1 MLVGCLQDVTEQQR
15 CEARLEDA
23 EAFTRGI
30 IDALPLA
37 IGVVDGNG
45 RLITANQVWM
55 AGGNAPPALSGCK
68 SLDYLARCRAA
79 TGDGFD
85 AGARLADGIE
95 ALLAGTGDPFVFS
108 YEHGRDGQRRA
119 YQSSA
124 LLMSTLTRQVLVVH
138 ELLPVRQPVAM
149 A

>member
-15 CEARLEDA
+15 REARLEDA

-55 AGGNAPPALSGCK
+55 AGGNAPAALSGCK

-85 AGARLADGIE
+85 AGARLA
-95 ALLAGTGDPFVFS
+95 
-108 YEHGRDGQRRA
+108 
-119 YQSSA
+119 
-124 LLMSTLTRQVLVVH
+124 
-138 ELLPVRQPVAM
+138 
-149 A
+149 

>member
-1 MLVGCLQDVTEQQR
+1 LLVGCLQDVTEQQR
-15 CEARLEDA
+15 REARLEDA

-55 AGGNAPPALSGCK
+55 AGGNAPAALSGCK

-95 ALLAGTGDPFVFS
+95 ALLAALAIRS
-108 YEHGRDGQRRA
+108 
-119 YQSSA
+119 SSA
-124 LLMSTLTRQVLVVH
+124 TSTAVMDSGAHTRAR
-138 ELLPVRQPVAM
+138 PC
-149 A
+149 

>member
-15 CEARLEDA
+15 REARLEDA

-55 AGGNAPPALSGCK
+55 AGGNAPAALSGCK

-95 ALLAGTGDPFVFS
+95 ALLAGTGDPFVFG
-108 YEHGRDGQRRA
+108 YEHGRD
-119 YQSSA
+119 
-124 LLMSTLTRQVLVVH
+124 
-138 ELLPVRQPVAM
+138 
-149 A
+149 

>member
-1 MLVGCLQDVTEQQR
+1 
-15 CEARLEDA
+15 
-23 EAFTRGI
+23 
-30 IDALPLA
+30 
-37 IGVVDGNG
+37 
-45 RLITANQVWM
+45 M
-55 AGGNAPPALSGCK
+55 AGGNAPAALSGCK

-79 TGDGFD
+79 TVDGFD

-95 ALLAGTGDPFVFS
+95 ALLAGTGDPFVFG